1 MLIYANETRSKV
13 VDLIF
18 LLWLRQLVISSL
30 KWISEMDPIRLN
42 FPVCQ
47 NGFSNW
53 NEADIFP
60 LSILIYLFIYL
71 PMSVCVLKLKKTHR
85 DINLN

>member
-71 PMSVCVLKLKKTHR
+71 PMSVCVCWS
-85 DINLN
+85 